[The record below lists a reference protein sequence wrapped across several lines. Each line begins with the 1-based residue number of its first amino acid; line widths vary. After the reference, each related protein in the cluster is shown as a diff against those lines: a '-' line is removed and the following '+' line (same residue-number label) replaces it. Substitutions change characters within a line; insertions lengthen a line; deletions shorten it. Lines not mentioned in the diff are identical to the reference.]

1 MAQTVWALIVP
12 LTTETKSGVV
22 FSRESVPAV
31 DLTCTLRV
39 FLRFP
44 SLFKINAKQPR
55 VTSLLVI
62 HNTVMCYPHKIALLT
77 NEMWCIYIG
86 WTKKLYL
93 I

>member
-1 MAQTVWALIVP
+1 MFPHEKPRLNKLLTRDIILWSSFYSEIGKHGWRKRFAWALIVP

-44 SLFKINAKQPR
+44 SLQDQRKTAEGHKFI
-55 VTSLLVI
+55 S
-62 HNTVMCYPHKIALLT
+62 YP
-77 NEMWCIYIG
+77 
-86 WTKKLYL
+86 
-93 I
+93 